1 MAFSSGCN
9 SEKKQNGYSLARYY
23 YSQDGVYN
31 MELYMFNNYEAK
43 KSLKENLAKINLIQC
58 FVFPITKNNNNYKF
72 IQKLP
77 RIKEQKSLKAILC
90 EVDFEV
96 KDENGLQHH
105 FSRSEHVKF
114 DSFTIQCDYY
124 FLSFANIDFHKFKLI
139 EDIVL
144 K

>member
-58 FVFPITKNNNNYKF
+58 FVFPITKNDNNFKF
-72 IQKLP
+72 IQ
-77 RIKEQKSLKAILC
+77 
-90 EVDFEV
+90 
-96 KDENGLQHH
+96 
-105 FSRSEHVKF
+105 
-114 DSFTIQCDYY
+114 
-124 FLSFANIDFHKFKLI
+124 
-139 EDIVL
+139 
-144 K
+144 